1 MPAVVDQYAK
11 RIDASNGYS
20 KNYLCE
26 SK

>member
-11 RIDASNGYS
+11 RIDASNGHS

-26 SK
+26 SR